1 MLQRGDKLYRGDN
14 ASESNCWTNDE
25 VNLLHGIKTESSPF
39 LENILAFVGL
49 YFYNVKILS
58 KSVLWVHR

>member
-1 MLQRGDKLYRGDN
+1 MQVNQTDG
-14 ASESNCWTNDE
+14 TNDE
-25 VNLLHGIKTESSPF
+25 INLIHGIKTESSPF

>member
-1 MLQRGDKLYRGDN
+1 MQVNQTDG
-14 ASESNCWTNDE
+14 TNYE
-25 VNLLHGIKTESSPF
+25 INLLHGIKTESSPF

-58 KSVLWVHR
+58 KSVLWVHRIESFL

>member
-1 MLQRGDKLYRGDN
+1 MQVNQTDG
-14 ASESNCWTNDE
+14 TNDE
-25 VNLLHGIKTESSPF
+25 INLIHGIKTESSPF

-58 KSVLWVHR
+58 RSVLWVHRIESFL

>member
-1 MLQRGDKLYRGDN
+1 MQVNQTDG
-14 ASESNCWTNDE
+14 TNDE
-25 VNLLHGIKTESSPF
+25 INLIHGIKTESSPF

-58 KSVLWVHR
+58 KSVLWVHRIESFL

>member
-1 MLQRGDKLYRGDN
+1 MQVNQTAG
-14 ASESNCWTNDE
+14 TNYE
-25 VNLLHGIKTESSPF
+25 INLLHGIKTESSPF